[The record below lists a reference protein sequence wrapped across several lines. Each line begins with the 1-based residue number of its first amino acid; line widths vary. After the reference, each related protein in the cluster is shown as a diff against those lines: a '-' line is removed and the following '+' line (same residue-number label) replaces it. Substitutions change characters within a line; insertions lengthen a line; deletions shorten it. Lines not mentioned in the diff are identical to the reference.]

1 MLKKY
6 RYHYGL
12 VNMLSKKHCYDG
24 RTAAFKAGSLDIMT
38 RRDYAER
45 LTAKFNQEIQSTHFG
60 DAHYYNNP
68 PRCRSVYC
76 LVDLPVTVRVQHVMA
91 TNIVMEKITD
101 TKQLP
106 KNAQNKKQLIS
117 DGAFTI
123 SATDLEDI
131 HNEIRRR
138 TYLDYFEEPA
148 DDELDEDSG
157 EYSDCES
164 NC

>member
-1 MLKKY
+1 M
-6 RYHYGL
+6 
-12 VNMLSKKHCYDG
+12 C
-24 RTAAFKAGSLDIMT
+24 
-38 RRDYAER
+38 
-45 LTAKFNQEIQSTHFG
+45 
-60 DAHYYNNP
+60 DAHFYNNP
-68 PRCRSVYC
+68 PRCRSVYY
-76 LVDLPVTVRVQHVMA
+76 LMDLSVKVRVQHVMA

-106 KNAQNKKQLIS
+106 KNAQNKKKLIS

-138 TYLDYFEEPA
+138 TYLDYFEEPS
-148 DDELDEDSG
+148 DDEFDEDSG
-157 EYSDCES
+157 EYSDDES